1 MLLHKFG
8 NFASQLL
15 QQSVQT
21 KRSVLFGRTL
31 FQFIVCENM
40 CNEQRMLKT
49 DIDAVQEATCTCR
62 VKVSKLTFDDA

>member
-21 KRSVLFGRTL
+21 KGSVLFGTL

-49 DIDAVQEATCTCR
+49 DIEAVGGY
-62 VKVSKLTFDDA
+62 VYVSRQSFKIDV